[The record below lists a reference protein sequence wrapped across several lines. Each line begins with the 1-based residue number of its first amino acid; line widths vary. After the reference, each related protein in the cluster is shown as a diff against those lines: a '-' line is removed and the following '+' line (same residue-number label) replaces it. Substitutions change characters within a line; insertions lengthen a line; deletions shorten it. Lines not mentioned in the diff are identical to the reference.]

1 MFGRLA
7 PLFGLKVEK
16 RLPEGA
22 ENFGNAIYIANHQN
36 NYDMVTASN
45 IVLPPTVTV
54 GKKSLLWIPFFG
66 QLYWLTGNLL
76 IDRNNRAKAHGTIAE
91 VVNHFKKR
99 RISIWMFPEGTR
111 SRGRGLL
118 PFKTGA
124 FHAAIAAGVP
134 IIPVCVSNTSNKI
147 NLAGAMPRTASAAGQ
162 QQPLPIPPLIE
173 SRRGQPLF
181 LTLQRSHWSF
191 TQGTRAPVWGINGR
205 YLGPTI
211 RVWNGD
217 DVKLIYSNRTSE
229 NVAMTIS
236 GLQVPGPLIGGA
248 ARMMSPNAD
257 WAPVLPIRQSAATLW
272 YHANTPNRT
281 AQQVY
286 NGLAGMWLVEDEVS
300 KSLPIPNHYGVD
312 DFPVIIQDKR
322 LDNFGTP
329 EYSEPGSGGF
339 VGDTLLVNG
348 AQSPY
353 VEVSRG
359 WVRLR
364 LLNASNSRRYQL
376 QMSDGRALHV
386 ISGDQGFLPAPVSV
400 KQLALAPGER
410 REILVDMTNGDEVSV
425 TCGEAAS
432 IVDRI
437 RGFFEPSSI
446 LVSTL
451 VLTLRPTGL
460 LPLVTDSLP
469 MRLLPQEIMS
479 GSPVRSR
486 DISLGDD
493 PGINGALWDVN
504 RIDITAQQGTWERW
518 TVRAD
523 MPQSFHIEGVSFLI
537 RNVNGAMPFPEDR
550 GWKDTVWVDGQVE
563 LLVYYGQPS
572 WPHFPFLFHSQ
583 TLEMMDRGSVGQ
595 MLVNPA
601 P

>member
-1 MFGRLA
+1 MSLSRRQFIQASG
-7 PLFGLKVEK
+7 
-16 RLPEGA
+16 
-22 ENFGNAIYIANHQN
+22 IA
-36 NYDMVTASN
+36 
-45 IVLPPTVTV
+45 L
-54 GKKSLLWIPFFG
+54 
-66 QLYWLTGNLL
+66 
-76 IDRNNRAKAHGTIAE
+76 
-91 VVNHFKKR
+91 
-99 RISIWMFPEGTR
+99 
-111 SRGRGLL
+111 
-118 PFKTGA
+118 
-124 FHAAIAAGVP
+124 
-134 IIPVCVSNTSNKI
+134 C
-147 NLAGAMPRTASAAGQ
+147 AGAMPLKASAAGQ

-217 DVKLIYSNRTSE
+217 DVKLIYSNRTPE

-248 ARMMSPNAD
+248 ARMMSPSAD

-312 DFPVIIQDKR
+312 DFPIIIQDKR

-348 AQSPY
+348 VQSPY

-376 QMSDGRALHV
+376 QMSDGRPLHV

-410 REILVDMTNGDEVSV
+410 REILIDMTNGDEVSV

-518 TVRAD
+518 TVRSD

-595 MLVNPA
+595 MLINPA